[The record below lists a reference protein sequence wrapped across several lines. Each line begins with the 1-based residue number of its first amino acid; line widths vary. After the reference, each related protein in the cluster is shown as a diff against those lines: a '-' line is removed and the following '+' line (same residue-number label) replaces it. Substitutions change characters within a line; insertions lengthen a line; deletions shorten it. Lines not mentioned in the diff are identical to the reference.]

1 MKLLVAT
8 RNDGKLRE
16 IEALLAGL
24 DVELVSLRGF
34 PDAPEVVEDG
44 DTLQINAAKKAVETA
59 RACGVTAMAD
69 DSGLFVDALDGR
81 PGVHS
86 ARYAG
91 PQATTTNAD
100 LAAKMLGEMRDVPDG
115 QRGAHFAC
123 CIVMAAPDGRVMLTV
138 EGRSEGM
145 ITRQARGEN
154 GFGYDPV
161 FYHPGLGKTFAE
173 AEPEEKNAVSHRGRA
188 LAAFRG
194 RVAAALCSS

>member
-24 DVELVSLRGF
+24 DVQLLSLREF
-34 PDAPEVVEDG
+34 PDAPQVVEDG
-44 DTLQINAAKKAVETA
+44 DTLQVNAAKKAVQTA
-59 RACGVTAMAD
+59 HACGVTAMAD

-91 PQATTTNAD
+91 PGATCAD
-100 LAAKMLGEMRDVPDG
+100 LCAKLLGEMADVPNDA
-115 QRGAHFAC
+115 RTAHFAC
-123 CIVMAAPDGRVMLTV
+123 CIVMAAPDGRILLTA
-138 EGRSEGM
+138 EGRCDGI
-145 ITRQARGEN
+145 ITRQACGGQ

-161 FYHPGLGKTFAE
+161 FYHPGLGKTFGQSTAG
-173 AEPEEKNAVSHRGRA
+173 EKNAVSHRGRA
-188 LAAFRG
+188 LEEFLGKMKDEIRDMK
-194 RVAAALCSS
+194 